1 MTVPARGILLFA
13 HGSRDPLWHR
23 PLQAVEQ
30 RIRAQDS
37 GVVVQCGYLELTQP
51 DLTGA
56 VACLAQAG
64 VLQVTVVPMFLGVGK
79 HAREDLP
86 RLLDLA
92 RAQFP
97 ALSFTLQPAV
107 SEDARLLD
115 QLAAIAL
122 G

>member
-1 MTVPARGILLFA
+1 MR
-13 HGSRDPLWHR
+13 SHR
-23 PLQAVEQ
+23 PDHRE
-30 RIRAQDS
+30 
-37 GVVVQCGYLELTQP
+37 G
-51 DLTGA
+51 
-56 VACLAQAG
+56 LAQAG